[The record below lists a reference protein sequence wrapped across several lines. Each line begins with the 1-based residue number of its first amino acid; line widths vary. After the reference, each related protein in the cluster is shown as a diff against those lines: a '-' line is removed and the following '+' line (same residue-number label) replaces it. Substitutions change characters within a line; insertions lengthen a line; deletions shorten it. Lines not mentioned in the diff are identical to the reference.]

1 LDKKWPTF
9 FCETNIPFNVVWHL
23 IFLEVVKTTLEF
35 QPIINRHCTMD
46 LCINMLKKSKV
57 NVFKLFAKRTWNF
70 IHKYG
75 TTICLDGWNNV
86 AKHPMLNMI
95 FNCCNG
101 DVFLGVINMRDHND
115 AHYIC
120 NALVGYIKIVRM
132 DKIIQI
138 FISNVSNM

>member
-1 LDKKWPTF
+1 MCLNFLLKEHEISFTSMEP
-9 FCETNIPFNVVWHL
+9 PF
-23 IFLEVVKTTLEF
+23 
-35 QPIINRHCTMD
+35 
-46 LCINMLKKSKV
+46 
-57 NVFKLFAKRTWNF
+57 VF
-70 IHKYG
+70 
-75 TTICLDGWNNV
+75 DGWNNV